1 MTLLITNL
9 HLNSD
14 SNNDVPECNSASFE
28 NGISAAETYAAQ
40 G

>member
-1 MTLLITNL
+1 MTLFITNL
-9 HLNSD
+9 HLNAD
-14 SNNDVPECNSASFE
+14 SNNDVPKYITASFE